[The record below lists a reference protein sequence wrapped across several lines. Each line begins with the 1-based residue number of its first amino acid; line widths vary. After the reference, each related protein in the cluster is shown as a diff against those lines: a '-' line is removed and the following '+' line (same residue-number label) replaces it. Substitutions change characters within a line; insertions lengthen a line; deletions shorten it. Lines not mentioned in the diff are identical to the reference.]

1 MTASPQTPL
10 SGGCGCGAVTFE
22 VRAPF
27 ESSRYCHCHRCQHRT
42 GASGGASARVPRA
55 AVEFT
60 GGAEQIRSWEPEGG
74 MPKAYCALCGSHLF
88 SGSLAEDFISIRLGA
103 VEGDPGIRPE
113 YHQWVSSAAVW
124 EDIPADGLPRYPE
137 DGP

>member
-1 MTASPQTPL
+1 VIASPETPL
-10 SGGCGCGAVTFE
+10 SGGCGCGAVRFE

-42 GASGGASARVPRA
+42 GTSGGASARVPRA
-55 AVEFT
+55 AVEFPS
-60 GGAEQIRSWEPEGG
+60 GAEHIRSWEPEGG
-74 MPKAYCALCGSHLF
+74 MPKAYCARCGSHLF
-88 SGSLAEDFISIRLGA
+88 SGSLAEGFISIRLGA

-124 EDIPADGLPRYPE
+124 EELPADGLPRYE
-137 DGP
+137 EAGP

>member
-1 MTASPQTPL
+1 
-10 SGGCGCGAVTFE
+10 
-22 VRAPF
+22 
-27 ESSRYCHCHRCQHRT
+27 
-42 GASGGASARVPRA
+42 
-55 AVEFT
+55 
-60 GGAEQIRSWEPEGG
+60 
-74 MPKAYCALCGSHLF
+74 MPKAYCARCGSHLF

-124 EDIPADGLPRYPE
+124 EDIPADGLPRYEE

>member
-10 SGGCGCGAVTFE
+10 SGGCGCGAVRFE

-42 GASGGASARVPRA
+42 GTSGGASARVPRA

-60 GGAEQIRSWEPEGG
+60 SGVEQIRSWEPPGG
-74 MPKAYCALCGSHLF
+74 MPKAYCVECGSHLF
-88 SGSLAEDFISIRLGA
+88 SGSLDEDFISIRLGA

-124 EDIPADGLPRYPE
+124 EQLPADGLPRYE
-137 DGP
+137 EAGP